1 MASQRPPFKPASS
14 SATPP
19 VTSRITTP
27 VTSRSTSPVTS
38 RSYNGPSA
46 GHARFPTSVATSLAR
61 TGQLQTHI
69 TQNSLFTP
77 GQFMPIF
84 SQPWNSRT
92 PVWERQIPDHSLRPA
107 PKQRRRA
114 GLPSLASERPSTV
127 GSIGTV
133 SSDWPLLLSQERPFR
148 VRRPWPGVC
157 WPSSSMS
164 RLAPQFTLRRL
175 WQSTSRRP
183 PRRWAGGG
191 RAPASASCTST
202 AGACAAP
209 SLTCELCALPG
220 GRPPPKYYLVPYV
233 VCRRV

>member
-1 MASQRPPFKPASS
+1 M
-14 SATPP
+14 
-19 VTSRITTP
+19 
-27 VTSRSTSPVTS
+27 TS

-127 GSIGTV
+127 GSISTV
-133 SSDWPLLLSQERPFR
+133 SSDWPLLLSQEQPFR
-148 VRRPWPGVC
+148 VRRPWPGA
-157 WPSSSMS
+157 
-164 RLAPQFTLRRL
+164 LALLLHVAPRTPVHFAAFVAEYE
-175 WQSTSRRP
+175 P
-183 PRRWAGGG
+183 EAAAAVGRRWQGTCLGQLHEHRRG
-191 RAPASASCTST
+191 VR
-202 AGACAAP
+202 GAFP
-209 SLTCELCALPG
+209 HL
-220 GRPPPKYYLVPYV
+220 
-233 VCRRV
+233 